1 MKAIKKNYL
10 TKKKKAMQIKTIEKV
25 IINKMNEWLETITDE
40 NLRKETKD
48 NLLVSGGSI
57 ASMLMGADVNDYD
70 VYIKDINV
78 LKKLANYYVKP
89 FESEGVWIADGREK
103 KELLK
108 IKNLT

>member
-40 NLRKETKD
+40 DLRKETKN

-57 ASMLMGADVNDYD
+57 ANLAGQNHLSVTAYFHLDKLFN
-70 VYIKDINV
+70 
-78 LKKLANYYVKP
+78 KKKRWAEY
-89 FESEGVWIADGREK
+89 
-103 KELLK
+103 
-108 IKNLT
+108 